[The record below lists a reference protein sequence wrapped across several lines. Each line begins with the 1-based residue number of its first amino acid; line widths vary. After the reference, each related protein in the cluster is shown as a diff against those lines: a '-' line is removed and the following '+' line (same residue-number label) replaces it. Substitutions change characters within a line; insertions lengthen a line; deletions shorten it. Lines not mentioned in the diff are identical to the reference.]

1 MKAEMANL
9 QKNIKL
15 IEGNLGPDHLRLVVA
30 GRYVERPAYPS
41 VYEVLGRRAEQQRPT
56 PVQR

>member
-1 MKAEMANL
+1 VVWAD
-9 QKNIKL
+9 
-15 IEGNLGPDHLRLVVA
+15 GDLRAVAGA

-41 VYEVLGRRAEQQRPT
+41 VYEVLERRADQQRPT